1 MRETAADDIVGID
14 RHVGRR
20 YCVDIHSPS
29 RFARKDISF
38 WRRGRGLIERPHEM
52 VVCGDLVRCKYNRF
66 LTACLAKPGYQAGAW
81 MRRHSPA
88 QIRQCEVGCAVTSV
102 SSSQNREQRGVLTD
116 G

>member
-1 MRETAADDIVGID
+1 MREAAADDIVGID

-20 YCVDIHSPS
+20 CCVDIHSPS

-66 LTACLAKPGYQAGAW
+66 QTACLAKSGYQAAW
-81 MRRHSPA
+81 MDRHSPA
-88 QIRQCEVGCAVTSV
+88 QIRQSEGVYAVTSV